1 MNQAEAASPP
11 LSPLDPRR
19 ARLRARPS
27 GLKGRCRDRCA
38 TGLRSALDPGAST
51 GPQQGNDA
59 RAGPRPCPPSG
70 AALSTDIKIKS
81 EQIKSPRFQGIA
93 TTANRGFLLASL
105 GRGEVDNQIKLRV
118 MPW

>member
-19 ARLRARPS
+19 ARLRTRPS

-51 GPQQGNDA
+51 GPQPGQR
-59 RAGPRPCPPSG
+59 RACRTTALPATA
-70 AALSTDIKIKS
+70 AALSTDIKIKIPT
-81 EQIKSPRFQGIA
+81 IKSPRFQGIA
-93 TTANRGFLLASL
+93 SARCHPRS
-105 GRGEVDNQIKLRV
+105 
-118 MPW
+118 